1 MEHSLQTGLRLKKKL
16 VVTNSHTAIAYGSGT
31 LDVFATPAMIALME
45 QTAMLSVEDSL
56 PHNLTTVGTEICVQH
71 LRPSALNSMLY
82 CESLLTEI
90 NGRELNFE
98 VKVWDKDHIVG
109 KGTHIRFIVDIERFM
124 TKIEH

>member
-16 VVTNSHTAIAYGSGT
+16 VVTNSHTATAYGSGT

-71 LRPSALNSMLY
+71 LRPSALNNMLY

-109 KGTHIRFIVDIERFM
+109 KGTHTRFIVDIERFM
-124 TKIEH
+124 AKIEH